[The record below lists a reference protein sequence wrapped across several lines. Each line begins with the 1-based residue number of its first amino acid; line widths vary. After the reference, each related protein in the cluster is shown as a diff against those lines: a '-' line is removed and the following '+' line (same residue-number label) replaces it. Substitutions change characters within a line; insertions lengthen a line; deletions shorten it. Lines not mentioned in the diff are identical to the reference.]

1 LLEAQLAEVW
11 ALPLDFTYQSTALE
25 KGSIDPDDLQVLP
38 FREKRVE
45 FEKRV
50 QKLTTAHNSQER
62 EQCEL
67 FQQDIEALSSALNKL
82 QHSDIKALSS
92 ELAALN
98 AAITSWTAL
107 LEEEHKVWQASQQ
120 HHPALVTVTFFV
132 RLSINPYLLQV
143 NEAAKQAASARVTQL
158 FDRLNELQLQ
168 AQTIYD
174 EQIAWIEGIQKKCT
188 HNESVIRSVTLHL
201 DLEIQIRTAAKN
213 IADLRRQVDDLI
225 TSPVTSPR
233 TVQQSWIFQCREM
246 KAEVEKFEKSFEQEK
261 QSIEKSV
268 RAALA
273 QSESLGQELMT
284 QRLERLE
291 LLSASTL
298 EVAAAVLASQQ
309 DSRLALATLPS
320 SAVVDE
326 DFVTSL
332 NDRYS
337 QASTGAV
344 PLVQSSISRAQSI
357 IVDGSEQQF
366 LNGIARARDELAMVL
381 PRITNLH
388 SKLLSHN
395 GVRSSYYDVATAMLD
410 NLAVNCNVYSGVDYT
425 SLTHATQ
432 QLLGQASTSNSLP
445 VPYVPEPQVAS
456 QVPPGD

>member
-1 LLEAQLAEVW
+1 
-11 ALPLDFTYQSTALE
+11 
-25 KGSIDPDDLQVLP
+25 
-38 FREKRVE
+38 
-45 FEKRV
+45 
-50 QKLTTAHNSQER
+50 
-62 EQCEL
+62 
-67 FQQDIEALSSALNKL
+67 
-82 QHSDIKALSS
+82 
-92 ELAALN
+92 
-98 AAITSWTAL
+98 
-107 LEEEHKVWQASQQ
+107 
-120 HHPALVTVTFFV
+120 
-132 RLSINPYLLQV
+132 
-143 NEAAKQAASARVTQL
+143 
-158 FDRLNELQLQ
+158 
-168 AQTIYD
+168 
-174 EQIAWIEGIQKKCT
+174 
-188 HNESVIRSVTLHL
+188 
-201 DLEIQIRTAAKN
+201 
-213 IADLRRQVDDLI
+213 
-225 TSPVTSPR
+225 
-233 TVQQSWIFQCREM
+233 M